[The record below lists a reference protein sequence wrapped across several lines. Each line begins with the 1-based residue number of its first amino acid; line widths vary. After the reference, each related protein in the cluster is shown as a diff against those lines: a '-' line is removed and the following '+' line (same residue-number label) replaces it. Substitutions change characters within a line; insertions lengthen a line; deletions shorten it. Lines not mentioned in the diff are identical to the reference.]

1 MRSLHV
7 SFPPAGSPKLADRTA
22 RHVETAGSAITPS
35 RPADIQSVDF
45 LIAGIAGENRRAVGR
60 DIDLS
65 ISVIQHTMKVFQAG
79 DGFAPLVGKPDA
91 LHLWIRTSGRK
102 AEILAVRRY

>member
-22 RHVETAGSAITPS
+22 RHVETAGSAITQS

-45 LIAGIAGENRRAVGR
+45 LVAGVAGENRRAVGR

-65 ISVIQHTMKVFQAG
+65 IPVIQHTMKVFQAG
-79 DGFAPLVGKPDA
+79 DCFPPPVGQPDA
-91 LHLWIRTSGRK
+91 FDPWIRTSGREV
-102 AEILAVRRY
+102 EI